1 MSMMVETT
9 LREAREN
16 AGFTQQDMAD
26 ALGVSRATYVG
37 IETNP
42 DKATVLQARRICQ
55 VLSRPYERIFF
66 DRNDS

>member
-1 MSMMVETT
+1 MTTTFET
-9 LREAREN
+9 LREAREQ

-26 ALGVSRATYVG
+26 KLGITRPTYAS

-55 VLSRPYERIFF
+55 ILSRNYERIFF
-66 DRNDS
+66 AKNDS